1 MYIDKNYDNDVDNQ
15 NETFCISAL
24 ALLIRRNTKPFI
36 AVNSMIFQKLTIPTV
51 GVIVIPSYTHS
62 PNGFNFFIDTNF
74 CVSLNL
80 MSVSGA

>member
-1 MYIDKNYDNDVDNQ
+1 MSNKTYKLQTYIDKNYDNDVDNQ

-51 GVIVIPSYTHS
+51 GVS
-62 PNGFNFFIDTNF
+62 DTF
-74 CVSLNL
+74 LYSLTQWIQL
-80 MSVSGA
+80 IH